1 MKDMLDVLE
10 AVIAD
15 RRRKAVA
22 GSYTCELLARGRGK
36 IAQKV
41 GEEAVEVVIAAL
53 CQGRD
58 DQLDELADLVYHTL
72 VLMSELDISLDDLRG
87 RLGER
92 HQPSA
97 ASCD

>member
-1 MKDMLDVLE
+1 MQDMLDVLE

-15 RRRKAVA
+15 RRRNPVA
-22 GSYTCELLARGRGK
+22 GSYTCELLASGRGK
-36 IAQKV
+36 VAQKV

-53 CQGRD
+53 SQGRD

-72 VLMSELDISLDDLRG
+72 VLMSELDISLDDLRR

-92 HQPSA
+92 HRPTIRR
-97 ASCD
+97 